1 MSKDGK
7 NVSAQDVDVR
17 AITKFYM
24 SNTSKKQK
32 DGRQWGKIKQKK
44 NEDII
49 ALAKMSSID
58 TGKYIVACVS
68 LLTTSRE
75 FFIFSIMS
83 QKSGYR
89 NKKFRVILQIAL

>member
-32 DGRQWGKIKQKK
+32 DGRRGKIKQKK

-68 LLTTSRE
+68 LLTSSRE
-75 FFIFSIMS
+75 FFKFSTCI
-83 QKSGYR
+83 
-89 NKKFRVILQIAL
+89 